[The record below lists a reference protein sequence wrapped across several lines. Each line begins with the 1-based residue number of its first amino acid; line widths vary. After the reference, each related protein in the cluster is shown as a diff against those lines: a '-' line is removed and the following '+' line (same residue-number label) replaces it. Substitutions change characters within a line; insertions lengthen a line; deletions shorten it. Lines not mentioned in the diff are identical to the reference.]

1 MLSEFS
7 SAAHTS
13 CARSY
18 RRSIGAVISNV
29 YALRTAKPNYIDD
42 ISAATETQG
51 RCEVS
56 CCSAAEQLRGFDV
69 SGPLQQK
76 RPRVQL
82 YFRSMFCESI
92 ARSAATVIA
101 KDTIMPKIR

>member
-7 SAAHTS
+7 SAAYTS

-42 ISAATETQG
+42 IRGATETQG
-51 RCEVS
+51 QCEVS

-69 SGPLQQK
+69 SGPLDGFGEFAS
-76 RPRVQL
+76 PRRL
-82 YFRSMFCESI
+82 RHAFLLI
-92 ARSAATVIA
+92 HAI
-101 KDTIMPKIR
+101 